1 VASRIQA
8 SLTVKGQRRL
18 PSVASGPLRLF
29 TKARRRRS
37 LRSSP
42 LCVFSE
48 VREPHEGIK
57 KAGLLHSAF
66 SRAVVVDL
74 ALVVGVACLEA
85 SFDLVSLE

>member
-1 VASRIQA
+1 
-8 SLTVKGQRRL
+8 
-18 PSVASGPLRLF
+18 
-29 TKARRRRS
+29 
-37 LRSSP
+37 
-42 LCVFSE
+42 VFSE